1 MRALSLLARP
11 LVLGLFVALVSTV
24 APAAGQSSLFIS
36 DVSDLDEEQRVPE
49 SYTESAGRLTPTQ
62 ILQEKA
68 QVRAAQRMARMAAKD
83 WFGYSQARPRT
94 GATPFTGMYGPH
106 FQGRALGRPAAFH
119 VARPIV
125 VVR

>member
-1 MRALSLLARP
+1 MRAFTPFALPLLLAM
-11 LVLGLFVALVSTV
+11 LAVAAMAP
-24 APAAGQSSLFIS
+24 APAAAQNELFLS
-36 DVSDLDEEQRVPE
+36 DNEAEPPVPDK
-49 SYTESAGRLTPTQ
+49 YTESAGQLSPTQ
-62 ILQEKA
+62 IIQEKA
-68 QVRAAQRMARMAAKD
+68 QIRAAQRMSRIAAKD

-94 GATPFTGMYGPH
+94 NATPFTGLYGPH